1 MTELAVGLSGVHSA
15 VVRDNDTAIA
25 LGSGSVPVLATPRL
39 VAWLEAAAVAAVDE
53 TIRDGSTTVGT
64 LIDLQHLAPTAND
77 RVRTIRHRRPG
88 DDRHRPPYSGDRRRR
103 TFRRTTLNRFP
114 VLALETG
121 HKWPVSNARTGWVGY
136 PGQAATG

>member
-39 VAWLEAAAVAAVDE
+39 VAWLETAAVAAVDE

-64 LIDLQHLAPTAND
+64 LIDLQHLAPTAVG
-77 RVRTIRHRRPG
+77 RPVEAHATITSFGGRTIEFELSAT
-88 DDRHRPPYSGDRRRR
+88 DDR
-103 TFRRTTLNRFP
+103 TTI
-114 VLALETG
+114 
-121 HKWPVSNARTGWVGY
+121 
-136 PGQAATG
+136 ATGRHTRVIVDVERFVGRL